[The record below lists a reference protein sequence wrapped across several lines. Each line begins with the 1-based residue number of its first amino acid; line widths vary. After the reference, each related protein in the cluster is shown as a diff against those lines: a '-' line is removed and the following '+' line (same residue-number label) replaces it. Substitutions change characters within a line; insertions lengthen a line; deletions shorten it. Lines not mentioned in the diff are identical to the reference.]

1 MIKTTS
7 LLLIVLISFSGCF
20 HKDLPVTYTS
30 PFDMNANFYH
40 AIPLKSDSIKS
51 AVYTDFAFTG
61 GSANSNSDNLF
72 AFHGGAHQS
81 FNFGKFQAWYGGQ
94 VALGSYSV
102 KDNYRLHY
110 SDSSYTGGVYTGYR
124 IDTLSHVP
132 PSRHSFGA
140 YGLNGGFNYV
150 LPFRHKHGEWRF
162 GIQVDIQKEFGDYL
176 SFRKSLP
183 DTLADF
189 ISTNRWTE
197 HLGFSTEWIRRK
209 RTVEIGYQFAIGVSF
224 SPPGNYYGDSN
235 SSSAFYVANT
245 FHMTKGKITGFCQLN
260 AAPNA
265 VSFKTGINYRL
276 GKKNKNNDRK

>member
-1 MIKTTS
+1 
-7 LLLIVLISFSGCF
+7 
-20 HKDLPVTYTS
+20 
-30 PFDMNANFYH
+30 
-40 AIPLKSDSIKS
+40 LKSDSIKS

-81 FNFGKFQAWYGGQ
+81 FNFGKFQAWYGVQ
-94 VALGSYSV
+94 VMMGSYSV
-102 KDNYRLHY
+102 KDNYRIHY
-110 SDSSYTGGVYTGYR
+110 SDSPYTAGVYTGYR
-124 IDTLSHVP
+124 VDTLSHVP
-132 PSRHSFGA
+132 PSRHSFGG

-150 LPFRHKHGEWRF
+150 LPFRHKPGEWRF
-162 GIQVDIQKEFGDYL
+162 GIHVHVQREFGDYL

-197 HLGFSTEWIRRK
+197 QLGFSTEWVRRK

-235 SSSAFYVANT
+235 SSSAFYVAST

-276 GKKNKNNDRK
+276 GKRTKTTILK